1 MATLGLI
8 LTSLIGNIKRMKVL
22 NRFTKVFFPLAI
34 FAMLAAC
41 SGDDSTTIN
50 IEAPPP
56 SGGDGSSGGDSGGGD
71 SGGGGE
77 TPATCPEGTTDLGD
91 GVCELPAVISV
102 DMTLPAGVKYLM
114 SDRVTVGNGNGQLE
128 TNGDGTLEDGS
139 AVQSVTLTIEA
150 GVEVMGKSGT
160 FATLLITRGSKLMAM
175 GTADAPIIFS
185 SDDAGYD
192 GSGEWGGLIMHGYAP
207 HNECAE
213 GGSYCDIDSEGESG
227 FAGGYDPSDSSGVLR
242 YVVVA
247 EGGYEFSTGN
257 EINGISLVGVGSATE
272 MDYIQVH
279 GNSDDGIEFY
289 GGNVNLKH
297 GVFTNN
303 NDDSVDWDE
312 GYQGNLQYILVK
324 QGASKGEAFEMDT
337 EGSSDGFLSKPTLA
351 NVTVVAEKVADRATY
366 SLNFKKRSGGFFH
379 NTIVTVSPDSETAL
393 TTCVNVDGS
402 GSTALVGEALVLN
415 NWIQDCASGSGDQGI
430 IANIFGLDNGS
441 IAAVPAELDNNFAS
455 QASAATLASAIDW
468 DAVNSAYPESVAD
481 ASYLDATD
489 YIGAV
494 NPSGSD
500 VWWAGWTIEGSVG
513 NPTLPEASCP
523 AGTDELEA
531 GLCLLPPT
539 VSTDLT
545 LTAGVDYLME
555 GRVTV
560 GNGNGQLETNGDG
573 TLSDGS
579 SVRNV
584 TLTIEPGVHVLGKT
598 GTFANLVITRGSKLM
613 AMGTKS
619 APIVFSSDD
628 EGLDGSGEW
637 GGLIMHGYAPHNEC
651 AEGSSY
657 CDIDS
662 EGESGFA
669 GGYDPDDSSGSL
681 RYVVVAEGGYEFST
695 GNEING
701 ISLVA
706 VGRGTEMDYIQVH
719 GNSDDGIEFYG
730 GNVNVKHGVFTN
742 NNDDSVDWDE
752 GYQGN
757 LQYIIVKQGASKGE
771 AFEMDTEGSSD
782 GFLSKPTLAN
792 VTIINDKVAD
802 RATYSLNFKKR
813 SGGFFHNTVVTVAD
827 SSETAVDTCINV
839 DGSGSEALVG
849 TALVINNWIQ
859 DCGQGSG
866 VHGALSGSN
875 VSFDAS
881 TVVETDAALDALL
894 SSQAPEASGLAPLD
908 WDAINGAFPES
919 VADGSYLDATDY
931 IGAVKP
937 DGSDPWWAGWTVSGS
952 L

>member
-1 MATLGLI
+1 MK
-8 LTSLIGNIKRMKVL
+8 TSVFLKKVC
-22 NRFTKVFFPLAI
+22 FPLVVLAV
-34 FAMLAAC
+34 LAAC

-56 SGGDGSSGGDSGGGD
+56 SGGDGGSGGDSGGGD
-71 SGGGGE
+71 SGGGDNGGE

-91 GVCELPAVISV
+91 GLCELPATISA

-114 SDRVTVGNGNGQLE
+114 SDRVRVGNGNGQLE

-139 AVQSVTLTIEA
+139 AVQSATLTIEA

-160 FATLLITRGSKLMAM
+160 FANLLITRGSKLMAM

-257 EINGISLVGVGSATE
+257 EINSISLVGVGSGTE

-312 GYQGNLQYILVK
+312 GYQGNLQYIIVK

-402 GSTALVGEALVLN
+402 GSEALVGEALVLN

-430 IANIFGLDNGS
+430 LANVSGLDNGS

-494 NPSGSD
+494 NPNGSD

-613 AMGTKS
+613 AVGTKS

-651 AEGSSY
+651 AEGGSY

-859 DCGQGSG
+859 DCGRGAG
-866 VHGALSGSN
+866 AHGALSGSN

-919 VADGSYLDATDY
+919 VADGSFLDATDY
-931 IGAVKP
+931 IGAVNP
-937 DGSDPWWAGWTVSGS
+937 DGTDPWWAGWTVSGS

>member
-1 MATLGLI
+1 MTRDVRSTIGLALI
-8 LTSLIGNIKRMKVL
+8 ALLTTFLL
-22 NRFTKVFFPLAI
+22 
-34 FAMLAAC
+34 AC
-41 SGDDSTTIN
+41 SDGDSTTIN
-50 IEAPPP
+50 INPPP
-56 SGGDGSSGGDSGGGD
+56 NNGGDGSSEGNSGGGD
-71 SGGGGE
+71 SSGE
-77 TPATCPEGTTDLGD
+77 TPASCPEGTSEVSEGL
-91 GVCELPAVISV
+91 CELPATISA
-102 DMTLPAGVKYLM
+102 DMTLSSGVRYLM

-128 TNGDGTLEDGS
+128 TNADGS
-139 AVQSVTLTIEA
+139 LADGSDVQSVTLTIEA
-150 GVEVMGKSGT
+150 GVEVLGKSGT
-160 FATLLITRGSKLMAM
+160 FANLLITRGSKILAA

-185 SDDAGYD
+185 SDDEGYD
-192 GSGEWGGLIMHGYAP
+192 GSGEWGGLIIHGYAP

-213 GGSYCDIDSEGESG
+213 GGTYCDIDSEGESG
-227 FAGGYDPSDSSGVLR
+227 FAGGYDPEDSSGLLR

-257 EINGISLVGVGSATE
+257 EINGISLVGVGRGTE

-289 GGNVNLKH
+289 GGTVNLKH

-312 GYQGNLQYILVK
+312 GYQGNLQYVIVK
-324 QGASKGEAFEMDT
+324 QGSSKGEAFEMDT
-337 EGSSDGFLSKPTLA
+337 EGSSEGFLSKPTLA
-351 NVTVVAEKVADRATY
+351 NVTVVAEKIADRADY
-366 SLNFKKRSGGFFH
+366 SLNFKKRSAGFFH
-379 NTIVTVSPDSETAL
+379 NTLVTVSPDSETAL
-393 TTCVNVDGS
+393 TTCVNVDGA
-402 GSTALVGEALVLN
+402 GSQALVGEALVLN
-415 NWIQDCASGSGDQGI
+415 NWIQDCASGAGDRGTL
-430 IANIFGLDNGS
+430 ANVPGLDNGT
-441 IAAVPAELDNNFAS
+441 IYAVAAQLDGNFAS
-455 QASAATLASAIDW
+455 QASAAVLSESVDWSAI
-468 DAVNSAYPESVAD
+468 NSAYPESVAD
-481 ASYLDATD
+481 ADYLEATD
-489 YIGAV
+489 FIGAV
-494 NPSGSD
+494 NPDGSD
-500 VWWAGWTIEGSVG
+500 VWWANWTIEGSVG
-513 NPTLPEASCP
+513 NPTLPQASCP
-523 AGTDELEA
+523 VGTDELDV

-539 VSTDLT
+539 VSSDLT

-573 TLSDGS
+573 TLADGS
-579 SVRNV
+579 SVRNI
-584 TLTIEPGVHVLGKT
+584 TLTIEPGVQVMGKT

-628 EGLDGSGEW
+628 AGLDGSGEW

-651 AEGSSY
+651 DEGGSY

-669 GGYDPDDSSGSL
+669 GGYDPDDNSGVL

-730 GNVNVKHGVFTN
+730 GNVNVKHGVFTS

-757 LQYIIVKQGASKGE
+757 MQYIIVKQSASKGE
-771 AFEMDTEGSSD
+771 AFEMDTEGSSS

-813 SGGFFHNTVVTVAD
+813 SGGFFHNTVVTVAA
-827 SSETAVDTCINV
+827 SSETAVDMCINV
-839 DGSGSEALVG
+839 DGSGSVALAG

-859 DCGQGSG
+859 DCAQGEGLHGQ
-866 VHGALSGSN
+866 LSSSN
-875 VSFDAS
+875 VSFDTT
-881 TVVETDAALDALL
+881 TVIETNAALDAFL

-908 WDAINGAFPES
+908 WSVINGAYPES
-919 VADGSYLDATDY
+919 NADTSYLDATDY
-931 IGAVKP
+931 IGAVNP
-937 DGSDPWWAGWTVSGS
+937 NGSDPWWAGWVVPGS

>member
-1 MATLGLI
+1 MMRQAPKILLTLA
-8 LTSLIGNIKRMKVL
+8 V
-22 NRFTKVFFPLAI
+22 LAI
-34 FAMLAAC
+34 LGAC

-50 IEAPPP
+50 IEAPSNDGGGN
-56 SGGDGSSGGDSGGGD
+56 SGGGDSGGGD
-71 SGGGGE
+71 SGGGDSGGE
-77 TPATCPEGTTDLGD
+77 TPAECPEGTTEVSEGL
-91 GVCELPAVISV
+91 CELPATISS
-102 DMTLPAGVKYLM
+102 DMTLSSGVDYLM
-114 SDRVTVGNGNGQLE
+114 TGRVTVGNGNGQLE
-128 TNGDGTLEDGS
+128 TNGDGTLDDGS
-139 AVQSVTLTIEA
+139 AVQAATLTIEA
-150 GVEVMGKSGT
+150 GVEVFGETGT
-160 FATLLITRGSKLMAM
+160 FANLLITRGSKIMAM
-175 GTADAPIIFS
+175 GTADAPIVFS
-185 SDDAGYD
+185 SDDTGYD
-192 GSGEWGGLIMHGYAP
+192 GSGEWGGLIIHGYAP
-207 HNECAE
+207 HNECAV

-227 FAGGYDPSDSSGVLR
+227 FAGGYDPDDSSGVLR

-257 EINGISLVGVGSATE
+257 EINGISLVGVGRGTE

-289 GGNVNLKH
+289 GGNVNVKH

-312 GYQGNLQYILVK
+312 GYQGNLQYIIVK

-351 NVTVVAEKVADRATY
+351 NVTVINDKVADRAKY

-379 NTIVTVSPDSETAL
+379 NTVVTVADSSLTAVD
-393 TTCVNVDGS
+393 TCINVDGS
-402 GSTALVGEALVLN
+402 GSEALVGSALVIN
-415 NWIQDCASGSGDQGI
+415 NWIQDCGQGAGDQGI
-430 IANIFGLDNGS
+430 LANVSGLDNGTIS
-441 IAAVPAELDNNFAS
+441 AVSAQLDANLAS
-455 QASAATLASAIDW
+455 QAPEAALSAALDWAAI
-468 DAVNSAYPESVAD
+468 NSAFPESVAD
-481 ASYLDATD
+481 ASYLDSTSF
-489 YIGAV
+489 IGAV
-494 NPSGSD
+494 NPDGSD
-500 VWWAGWTIEGSVG
+500 TWWAGWTIEGSVG
-513 NPTLPEASCP
+513 VPEAAEASCP
-523 AGTDELEA
+523 AGTTEVDSDT
-531 GLCLLPPT
+531 CLLPPT
-539 VSTDLT
+539 ISADMT
-545 LTAGVDYLME
+545 LTASFDYLME

-560 GNGNGQLETNGDG
+560 GNGNGQLTTNNDG
-573 TLSDGS
+573 TLPDGS

-584 TLTIEPGVHVLGKT
+584 TLTIRPGVEIKGKQ
-598 GTFANLVITRGSKLM
+598 GTFANLIITRGSKIM

-619 APIVFSSDD
+619 KPIIMSSEDD
-628 EGLDGSGEW
+628 GYDGSGEW

-651 AEGSSY
+651 AVGGSY

-669 GGYDPDDSSGSL
+669 GGYDPDDNSGVL
-681 RYVVVAEGGYEFST
+681 NYVVVAEGGYEFST

-701 ISLVA
+701 ISLIG

-813 SGGFFHNTVVTVAD
+813 SGGFFHNTVVTV
-827 SSETAVDTCINV
+827 SETSETAVDTCINV

-859 DCGQGSG
+859 DCGQGAG
-866 VHGALSGSN
+866 VHGSLSGAN

-881 TVVETDAALDALL
+881 TVTETDAALDALL

-908 WDAINGAFPES
+908 WSAINGAYPES
-919 VADGSYLDATDY
+919 VADGDYLDATDY
-931 IGAVKP
+931 IGAVNP

>member
-1 MATLGLI
+1 MTRNVRSTIGLALI
-8 LTSLIGNIKRMKVL
+8 ALLTTFLL
-22 NRFTKVFFPLAI
+22 
-34 FAMLAAC
+34 AC
-41 SGDDSTTIN
+41 SDGDSTTIN
-50 IEAPPP
+50 INPP
-56 SGGDGSSGGDSGGGD
+56 SNNGGDGSSEGNSGGGD
-71 SGGGGE
+71 SSGE
-77 TPATCPEGTTDLGD
+77 TPASCPEGTSEVSEGL
-91 GVCELPAVISV
+91 CELPATISA
-102 DMTLPAGVKYLM
+102 DMTLSSGVRYLM

-128 TNGDGTLEDGS
+128 TNADGS
-139 AVQSVTLTIEA
+139 LADGSDVQSVTLTIEA
-150 GVEVMGKSGT
+150 GVEVLGKSGT
-160 FATLLITRGSKLMAM
+160 FANLLITRGSKILAA

-185 SDDAGYD
+185 SDDEGYD
-192 GSGEWGGLIMHGYAP
+192 GSGEWGGLIIHGYAP

-213 GGSYCDIDSEGESG
+213 GGTYCDIDSEGESG
-227 FAGGYDPSDSSGVLR
+227 FAGGYDPEDSSGLLR

-257 EINGISLVGVGSATE
+257 EINGISLVGVGRGTE

-289 GGNVNLKH
+289 GGTVNLKH

-312 GYQGNLQYILVK
+312 GYQGNLQYVIVK
-324 QGASKGEAFEMDT
+324 QGSSKGEAFEMDT
-337 EGSSDGFLSKPTLA
+337 EGSSEGFLSKPTLA
-351 NVTVVAEKVADRATY
+351 NVTVVAEKIADRADY
-366 SLNFKKRSGGFFH
+366 SLNFKKRSAGFFH
-379 NTIVTVSPDSETAL
+379 NTLVTVSPDSETAL
-393 TTCVNVDGS
+393 TTCVNVDGA
-402 GSTALVGEALVLN
+402 GSQALVGEALVLN
-415 NWIQDCASGSGDQGI
+415 NWIQDCASGAGDRGTL
-430 IANIFGLDNGS
+430 ANVPGLDNGT
-441 IAAVPAELDNNFAS
+441 IYAVAAQLDGNFAS
-455 QASAATLASAIDW
+455 QASAAVLSESVDWSAI
-468 DAVNSAYPESVAD
+468 NSAYPESVAD
-481 ASYLDATD
+481 ADYLEATD
-489 YIGAV
+489 FIGAV
-494 NPSGSD
+494 NPDGSD
-500 VWWAGWTIEGSVG
+500 VWWANWTIEGSVG
-513 NPTLPEASCP
+513 NPTLPQASCP
-523 AGTDELEA
+523 VGTDELDV

-539 VSTDLT
+539 VSSDLT

-573 TLSDGS
+573 TLADGS
-579 SVRNV
+579 SVRNI
-584 TLTIEPGVHVLGKT
+584 TLTIEPGVQVMGKT

-628 EGLDGSGEW
+628 AGLDGSGEW

-651 AEGSSY
+651 DEGGSY

-669 GGYDPDDSSGSL
+669 GGYDPDDNSGVL

-730 GNVNVKHGVFTN
+730 GNVNVKHGVFTS

-757 LQYIIVKQGASKGE
+757 MQYIIVKQSASKGE
-771 AFEMDTEGSSD
+771 AFEMDTEGSSS

-813 SGGFFHNTVVTVAD
+813 SGGFFHNTVVTVAA
-827 SSETAVDTCINV
+827 SSETAVDMCINV
-839 DGSGSEALVG
+839 DGSGSVALAG

-859 DCGQGSG
+859 DCAQGEGLHGQ
-866 VHGALSGSN
+866 LSSSN
-875 VSFDAS
+875 VSFDTT
-881 TVVETDAALDALL
+881 TVIETNAALDAFL

-908 WDAINGAFPES
+908 WSVINGAYPES
-919 VADGSYLDATDY
+919 NADTSYLDATDY
-931 IGAVKP
+931 IGAVNP
-937 DGSDPWWAGWTVSGS
+937 NGSDPWWAGWVVPGS

>member
-1 MATLGLI
+1 MK
-8 LTSLIGNIKRMKVL
+8 TSVFLKKVC
-22 NRFTKVFFPLAI
+22 FPLVVLAV
-34 FAMLAAC
+34 LAAC

-56 SGGDGSSGGDSGGGD
+56 SGGDGGSGGDSGGGD
-71 SGGGGE
+71 SGGGDNGGE

-91 GVCELPAVISV
+91 GLCELPATISA

-139 AVQSVTLTIEA
+139 AVQSATLTIEA

-160 FATLLITRGSKLMAM
+160 FANLLITRGSKLMAM

-257 EINGISLVGVGSATE
+257 EINGISLVGVGSGTE

-312 GYQGNLQYILVK
+312 GYQGNLQYIIVK

-351 NVTVVAEKVADRATY
+351 NVTVVAEKVADRATH

-402 GSTALVGEALVLN
+402 GSEALVGEALVLN

-430 IANIFGLDNGS
+430 LANVSGLDNGS

-455 QASAATLASAIDW
+455 QASAATLVSAIDW

-494 NPSGSD
+494 NPNGSD

-598 GTFANLVITRGSKLM
+598 GTFANLVITRGSKLV

-651 AEGSSY
+651 AEGGSY

-706 VGRGTEMDYIQVH
+706 VGSGTEMDYIQVH

-802 RATYSLNFKKR
+802 RDSYSLNFKKR

-859 DCGQGSG
+859 DCGRGAG

-919 VADGSYLDATDY
+919 VADGSFLDATDY
-931 IGAVKP
+931 IGAVNP
-937 DGSDPWWAGWTVSGS
+937 DGTDPWWAGWTVSGS

>member
-1 MATLGLI
+1 MK
-8 LTSLIGNIKRMKVL
+8 TSVFLKKVC
-22 NRFTKVFFPLAI
+22 FPLVVLAV
-34 FAMLAAC
+34 LAAC

-56 SGGDGSSGGDSGGGD
+56 SGGDGGSGGDSGGGD
-71 SGGGGE
+71 SGGGDNGGE

-91 GVCELPAVISV
+91 GLCELPATISA

-114 SDRVTVGNGNGQLE
+114 SDRVRVGNGNGQLE

-139 AVQSVTLTIEA
+139 AVQSATLTIEA

-160 FATLLITRGSKLMAM
+160 FANLLITRGSKLMAM

-257 EINGISLVGVGSATE
+257 EINGISLVGVGSGTE

-312 GYQGNLQYILVK
+312 GYQGNLQYIIVK

-351 NVTVVAEKVADRATY
+351 NVTVVAEKVADRATH

-402 GSTALVGEALVLN
+402 GSEALVGEALVLN

-430 IANIFGLDNGS
+430 LANVSGLDNGS

-455 QASAATLASAIDW
+455 QASAATLVSAIDW

-494 NPSGSD
+494 NPNGSD

-598 GTFANLVITRGSKLM
+598 GTFANLVITRGSKLV

-651 AEGSSY
+651 AEGGSY

-706 VGRGTEMDYIQVH
+706 VGSGTEMDYIQVH

-802 RATYSLNFKKR
+802 RDSYSLNFKKR

-859 DCGQGSG
+859 DCGRGAG

-919 VADGSYLDATDY
+919 VADGSFLDATDY
-931 IGAVKP
+931 IGAVNP
-937 DGSDPWWAGWTVSGS
+937 DGTDPWWAGWTVSGS

>member
-1 MATLGLI
+1 MTR
-8 LTSLIGNIKRMKVL
+8 TIKAHLLSSVL
-22 NRFTKVFFPLAI
+22 MI
-34 FAMLAAC
+34 FLVAC
-41 SGDDSTTIN
+41 SGDNSTTIN
-50 IEAPPP
+50 IEAPPNNG
-56 SGGDGSSGGDSGGGD
+56 GGDAGGGDSGGGD
-71 SGGGGE
+71 SGGGE
-77 TPATCPEGTTDLGD
+77 TPASCPEGTSEVSEGL
-91 GVCELPAVISV
+91 CELPATISA
-102 DMTLPAGVKYLM
+102 DLTLPTGVKYLM

-128 TNGDGTLEDGS
+128 TNADGS
-139 AVQSVTLTIEA
+139 LADGSDVQSVTLTIEP
-150 GVEVMGKSGT
+150 GVEVLGKSGT
-160 FATLLITRGSKLMAM
+160 FANLLITRGSRLLAA

-185 SDDAGYD
+185 SDDDGYE
-192 GSGEWGGLIMHGYAP
+192 GSGEWGGLIIHGYAP

-227 FAGGYDPSDSSGVLR
+227 FAGGYDPEDSSGVLR

-257 EINGISLVGVGSATE
+257 EINGISLVAVGSGTE
-272 MDYIQVH
+272 MDYVQVH

-289 GGNVNLKH
+289 GGTVNLMH

-312 GYQGNLQYILVK
+312 GYQGNLQYIIVK

-337 EGSSDGFLSKPTLA
+337 EGSADGFLSKPTLA
-351 NVTVVAEKVADRATY
+351 NVTVVADKVADRADY

-379 NTIVTVSPDSETAL
+379 NTVVTVSPDSETAL

-402 GSTALVGEALVLN
+402 GSEALVGEALVLN
-415 NWIQDCASGSGDQGI
+415 NWIQDCASGSGDQGSL
-430 IANIFGLDNGS
+430 ANVTGLDNGT
-441 IAAVPAELDNNFAS
+441 IAAVPAQLDDNFAS
-455 QASAATLASAIDW
+455 QAPAAVLASSVDWAAIND
-468 DAVNSAYPESVAD
+468 AYPESVAD
-481 ASYLDATD
+481 VNFLDATD
-489 YIGAV
+489 FVGAV
-494 NPSGSD
+494 NPDASD
-500 VWWAGWTIEGSVG
+500 VWWAGWTIEGTVG
-513 NPTLPEASCP
+513 NPSVPEASCP

-539 VSTDLT
+539 VSSDLT

-573 TLSDGS
+573 TLADGS

-584 TLTIEPGVHVLGKT
+584 TLTIEAGVHVLGKT
-598 GTFANLVITRGSKLM
+598 GTFANLVITRGSQLM
-613 AMGTKS
+613 AMGTQS
-619 APIVFSSDD
+619 APIIFASDD
-628 EGLDGSGEW
+628 DGFDGSGEW

-651 AEGSSY
+651 AAGGSY

-669 GGYDPDDSSGSL
+669 GGYDPEDSSGVL

-730 GNVNVKHGVFTN
+730 GTVNLKHGVFSN

-771 AFEMDTEGSSD
+771 AFEMDTEGSAD

-802 RATYSLNFKKR
+802 RASYSLNFKKR

-859 DCGQGSG
+859 DCGQGEG
-866 VHGALSGSN
+866 VHGMLSGSN
-875 VSFDAS
+875 VAFDAS

-894 SSQAPEASGLAPLD
+894 SSQAPEAAGLEPLD
-908 WDAINGAFPES
+908 WDAINGIFPES
-919 VADGSYLDATDY
+919 VADGDYLDATDY
-931 IGAVKP
+931 MGAVNP
-937 DGSDPWWAGWTVSGS
+937 DGSDAWWAGWVVPGS

>member
-1 MATLGLI
+1 MTRSIKLHLISAVLVTL
-8 LTSLIGNIKRMKVL
+8 
-22 NRFTKVFFPLAI
+22 
-34 FAMLAAC
+34 LAAC
-41 SGDDSTTIN
+41 SDGDNTTIN
-50 IEAPPP
+50 IEAPP
-56 SGGDGSSGGDSGGGD
+56 SNGGGDSGGGD
-71 SGGGGE
+71 SGGGDSGGE
-77 TPATCPEGTTDLGD
+77 TPVSCPEGTSEVSEGL
-91 GVCELPAVISV
+91 CELPATIST
-102 DMTLPAGVKYLM
+102 DLTLSAGVQYLM
-114 SDRVTVGNGNGQLE
+114 TDRVTVGNGNGQLE
-128 TNGDGTLEDGS
+128 SNGDGSLADG
-139 AVQSVTLTIEA
+139 AEVQSVTLTIEA
-150 GVEVMGKSGT
+150 GVEVLGKSGT
-160 FATLLITRGSKLMAM
+160 FANLLVTRGSKILAA

-185 SDDAGYD
+185 SDDEGYD
-192 GSGEWGGLIMHGYAP
+192 GSGEWGGLIIHGYAP

-213 GGSYCDIDSEGESG
+213 GGSYCDIDAEGESG
-227 FAGGYDPSDSSGVLR
+227 FAGGYDPADSSGVLR

-257 EINGISLVGVGSATE
+257 EINGISLVGVGRGTE
-272 MDYIQVH
+272 MDYVQVH

-289 GGNVNLKH
+289 GGTVNLKH

-312 GYQGNLQYILVK
+312 GYQGNLQYIIVK

-337 EGSSDGFLSKPTLA
+337 EGSSDGFLSKPTLS
-351 NVTVVAEKVADRATY
+351 NVTVVAEKIADRADY

-402 GSTALVGEALVLN
+402 GSQALVGEALVLN
-415 NWIQDCASGSGDQGI
+415 NWIQDCASGSGDRGTL
-430 IANIFGLDNGS
+430 ANVAGLDNGT
-441 IAAVPAELDNNFAS
+441 IAAVAAQLDDNFAS
-455 QASAATLASAIDW
+455 QASAAVLSNTIDW
-468 DAVNSAYPESVAD
+468 AAVNSAYPESVAD
-481 ASYLDATD
+481 AEYLDATD
-489 YIGAV
+489 FIGAV
-494 NPSGSD
+494 NPDGSD
-500 VWWAGWTIEGSVG
+500 VWWANWTIAGSVG
-513 NPTLPEASCP
+513 NPSLPEASCP
-523 AGTDELEA
+523 SGTDELEA
-531 GLCLLPPT
+531 SLCLLPTT
-539 VSTDLT
+539 VSSDLT

-573 TLSDGS
+573 TLADGS

-584 TLTIEPGVHVLGKT
+584 TLTIEPGVKVLGKT

-613 AMGTKS
+613 AMGTQS

-628 EGLDGSGEW
+628 EGLEGSGEW
-637 GGLIMHGYAPHNEC
+637 GGLIMHGYGLHNEC
-651 AEGSSY
+651 SEGGSY

-669 GGYDPDDSSGSL
+669 GGYDPNDSSGVL

-706 VGRGTEMDYIQVH
+706 VGNGTEMDYIQVH

-771 AFEMDTEGSSD
+771 AFEMDTEGSSE

-792 VTIINDKVAD
+792 VTVINDKVAD
-802 RATYSLNFKKR
+802 RATFSLNFKKR

-827 SSETAVDTCINV
+827 TSETAVDTCINV
-839 DGSGSEALVG
+839 NGSGSEALVG
-849 TALVINNWIQ
+849 TALVLNNWIQ
-859 DCGQGSG
+859 DCGQGEG
-866 VHGALSGSN
+866 VHGTLSGSN
-875 VSFDAS
+875 VSFDTT

-894 SSQAPEASGLAPLD
+894 SSQAPEAVGLDPLD
-908 WDAINGAFPES
+908 WDLINGAYAES
-919 VADGSYLDATDY
+919 VADGTYLDSTDY
-931 IGAVKP
+931 IGAVNP
-937 DGSDPWWAGWTVSGS
+937 DGSDPWWAGWTVPGS

>member
-1 MATLGLI
+1 MTRSIKLHLISAVLVTL
-8 LTSLIGNIKRMKVL
+8 
-22 NRFTKVFFPLAI
+22 
-34 FAMLAAC
+34 LAAC
-41 SGDDSTTIN
+41 SDGDNTTIN
-50 IEAPPP
+50 IEAPP
-56 SGGDGSSGGDSGGGD
+56 SNGGGDSGGGD
-71 SGGGGE
+71 SGGGDSGGGDSGGE
-77 TPATCPEGTTDLGD
+77 TPVSCPEGTSEVSEGL
-91 GVCELPAVISV
+91 CELPATIST
-102 DMTLPAGVKYLM
+102 DLTLSAGVQYLM
-114 SDRVTVGNGNGQLE
+114 TDRVTVGNGNGQLE
-128 TNGDGTLEDGS
+128 SNGDGSLADG
-139 AVQSVTLTIEA
+139 ADVQSVTLTIEA
-150 GVEVMGKSGT
+150 GVEVLGKSGT
-160 FATLLITRGSKLMAM
+160 FANLLVTRGSKILAA

-185 SDDAGYD
+185 SDDEGYD
-192 GSGEWGGLIMHGYAP
+192 GSGEWGGLIIHGYAP

-213 GGSYCDIDSEGESG
+213 GGSYCDIDAEGESG
-227 FAGGYDPSDSSGVLR
+227 FAGGYDPADSSGVLR

-257 EINGISLVGVGSATE
+257 EINGISLVGVGRGTE
-272 MDYIQVH
+272 MDYVQVH

-289 GGNVNLKH
+289 GGTVNVKH

-312 GYQGNLQYILVK
+312 GYQGNLQYIIVK

-351 NVTVVAEKVADRATY
+351 NVTVVAEKVADRADY

-402 GSTALVGEALVLN
+402 GSQALVGEALVLN
-415 NWIQDCASGSGDQGI
+415 NWIQDCASGSGDRGTL
-430 IANIFGLDNGS
+430 ANVAGLDNGT
-441 IAAVPAELDNNFAS
+441 IAAVAAQLDDNFAS
-455 QASAATLASAIDW
+455 QASAAVLSNTIDW
-468 DAVNSAYPESVAD
+468 AAVNSAYPESVAD
-481 ASYLDATD
+481 VDYLDATD
-489 YIGAV
+489 FIGAV
-494 NPSGSD
+494 NPDGSD
-500 VWWAGWTIEGSVG
+500 VWWANWTIAGSVG
-513 NPTLPEASCP
+513 NPSLPEASCP
-523 AGTDELEA
+523 SGTDELED

-539 VSTDLT
+539 VSSDLT

-573 TLSDGS
+573 TLADGS

-584 TLTIEPGVHVLGKT
+584 TLTIEPGVKVLGKT

-613 AMGTKS
+613 AMGTQS

-637 GGLIMHGYAPHNEC
+637 GGLIMHGYALHNEC
-651 AEGSSY
+651 SEGGSY

-669 GGYDPDDSSGSL
+669 GGYDPNDSSGVL

-706 VGRGTEMDYIQVH
+706 VGNGTEMDYIQVH

-771 AFEMDTEGSSD
+771 AFEMDTEGSSE

-792 VTIINDKVAD
+792 VTVINDKVAD

-827 SSETAVDTCINV
+827 TSETAVDTCINV
-839 DGSGSEALVG
+839 NGSGSEALVG
-849 TALVINNWIQ
+849 TALVLNNWIQ
-859 DCGQGSG
+859 DCGQGEG
-866 VHGALSGSN
+866 VHGTLSGSN
-875 VSFDAS
+875 ASFDTT

-894 SSQAPEASGLAPLD
+894 SSQAPEAVGLDPLD
-908 WDAINGAFPES
+908 WDAINGAYAES
-919 VADGSYLDATDY
+919 VADGTYLDSTDY
-931 IGAVKP
+931 IGAVNP
-937 DGSDPWWAGWTVSGS
+937 DGSDPWWAGWTVPGS